1 MIEFILHYS
10 DKSNIQQLEIEII
23 NNNSFINDSYIID
36 DSEAKEIYL
45 LISQDKNDIHY
56 NSLYFRPIQDYLTD
70 LLTID
75 DSPYSRGEN

>member
-45 LISQDKNDIHY
+45 LLSQDKNDIHY
-56 NSLYFRPIQDYLTD
+56 NRLYFRPIQDYLTD